1 MLNFPI
7 FRNISVARLGAVNL
21 QRETP
26 MSDLSQPDAVL
37 FGDIAPKFAQLTDE
51 VLFVDLWQRPA
62 LSPRERSL
70 VTVAAPVALYRP
82 QQLPFHLSRALD
94 NGLGRDELAEA
105 ITHLAFYAGWPC
117 AASALPL
124 LRIATASAA

>member
-1 MLNFPI
+1 M
-7 FRNISVARLGAVNL
+7 ARLCAVNL

-26 MSDLSQPDAVL
+26 MSDLPQPDASL
-37 FGDIAPKFAQLTDE
+37 FGDIAPKFAQLIDE
-51 VLFVDLWQRPA
+51 VLFADLWQRPA

-70 VTVAAPVALYRP
+70 VTVAALVALYRP

-94 NGLGRDELAEA
+94 NGLRHDELAEA

-124 LRIATASAA
+124 LRAATASAA